1 MQLRH
6 LIRTALALSLSA
18 AALAVALS
26 VPANDVVKHA
36 VYLQPIAGL
45 DTSQTRQFRDGEK
58 LFNTPWLAIP
68 NHQIPNWDYS
78 RSAPGNSEWGLGP
91 TFLAQNCVQCHIQAG
106 RGNAPDNGGGPLF
119 QQLVRLSVPGE
130 DAHGGPNPEPAYGLQ
145 LQSFDTIPRAD
156 KNARAGEG
164 ELHIDWVF
172 EKVTLADGSAV
183 ELRRPKIR
191 LEHLNFGPLA
201 QGTMTS
207 LRNAQ
212 AIFGLGLLEAVSEQD
227 ILALAEAQKAQGLN
241 GRPNYVRD
249 DVNNRTVVGRF
260 GWKANQ
266 PHLRQQIATA
276 FINDMGVTSP
286 IYDQQNCPP
295 AQAECA
301 RQNHTGKPELKADM
315 WDNITFW
322 IMTLDAP
329 AARDQDKPN
338 VTRGRQLFAQARCA
352 SCHVPELKTGQL
364 EQFPMLSNRRIQPY
378 TDLLLHDMGPDLADG
393 RPDFKASGSDWRTA
407 PLWGIGMSK
416 QVNGSTSFLHD
427 GRARNLTEAILWHG
441 GEAQAARDAFA
452 KLSKQERD
460 DLLTFL
466 NAL

>member
-1 MQLRH
+1 MQVRR
-6 LIRTALALSLSA
+6 LIRPALLLALSV
-18 AALAVALS
+18 AALAVALR
-26 VPANDVVKHA
+26 VPANDVVQHA

-45 DTSQTRQFRDGEK
+45 DTAQTRQFRDGEK

-68 NHQIPNWDYS
+68 NHQIPNWDYTL
-78 RSAPGNSEWGLGP
+78 SAPGNSEWGLGP

-106 RGNAPDNGGGPLF
+106 RGRAPDGGGGPLF

-130 DAHGGPNPEPAYGLQ
+130 DPYGGPNPEPSYGLQ

-164 ELHIDWVF
+164 ELHIDWAF
-172 EKVTLADGSAV
+172 EKVTLADGTQV

-191 LEHLNFGPLA
+191 LEHLGFGPLA
-201 QGTMTS
+201 AGSMTS

-227 ILALAEAQKAQGLN
+227 ILALAAAQKSQGLN

-249 DVNNRTVVGRF
+249 DVNNRTVLGRF

-266 PHLRQQIATA
+266 PHLRQQIAAA
-276 FINDMGVTSP
+276 FINDMGITSP
-286 IYDQQNCPP
+286 VYDKQNCP
-295 AQAECA
+295 AVQTECA
-301 RQNHTGKPELKADM
+301 RQNHTGKPELKPEM

-322 IMTLDAP
+322 TMMLDAP
-329 AARDQDKPN
+329 APRDQDKPT

-352 SCHVPELKTGQL
+352 SCHVPELKTGPL
-364 EQFPMLSNRRIQPY
+364 EQFPMLSNRRIQPF

-393 RPDFKASGSDWRTA
+393 RPDYKASGSDWRTA

-416 QVNGSTSFLHD
+416 HVNGSTSFLHD
-427 GRARNLTEAILWHG
+427 GRARDLTEAILWHG
-441 GEAQAARDAFA
+441 GEAKAARDAFA
-452 KLSKQERD
+452 KMSKPERE
-460 DLLTFL
+460 DLLAFL

>member
-1 MQLRH
+1 
-6 LIRTALALSLSA
+6 
-18 AALAVALS
+18 
-26 VPANDVVKHA
+26 
-36 VYLQPIAGL
+36 
-45 DTSQTRQFRDGEK
+45 
-58 LFNTPWLAIP
+58 
-68 NHQIPNWDYS
+68 
-78 RSAPGNSEWGLGP
+78 
-91 TFLAQNCVQCHIQAG
+91 
-106 RGNAPDNGGGPLF
+106 
-119 QQLVRLSVPGE
+119 
-130 DAHGGPNPEPAYGLQ
+130 
-145 LQSFDTIPRAD
+145 
-156 KNARAGEG
+156 
-164 ELHIDWVF
+164 
-172 EKVTLADGSAV
+172 
-183 ELRRPKIR
+183 
-191 LEHLNFGPLA
+191 
-201 QGTMTS
+201 
-207 LRNAQ
+207 
-212 AIFGLGLLEAVSEQD
+212 
-227 ILALAEAQKAQGLN
+227 
-241 GRPNYVRD
+241 
-249 DVNNRTVVGRF
+249 VVGRF

-266 PHLRQQIATA
+266 PHLRQQIAAA

-378 TDLLLHDMGPDLADG
+378 TDLLLHDMGPNLADG

-441 GEAQAARDAFA
+441 GEAQAARNAFA